1 MSDVFRVLHVCTG
14 NIGRSPM
21 AERLMRR
28 HLVLRLGDSA
38 SSFQVT
44 SAGTWGC
51 TGATVEQFAAL
62 ALQKRGIDASDFV
75 ARELTEEMLT
85 EADLVLTA
93 TTEHRG
99 LVVALLPS
107 AVRRAFTLKEFA
119 RLGPLTSGRDNGIG
133 LPDLARTKVAMA
145 GRVRG
150 LGDRP
155 TVPDDDIEDPLG
167 APAAFYEARANEI
180 DMASRRA
187 VDLLLGSAH

>member
-1 MSDVFRVLHVCTG
+1 VIDVFRVLHVCTG

-28 HLVLRLGDSA
+28 HLALRLGDSA

-51 TGATVEQFAAL
+51 TGAAAEQFAAL
-62 ALQKRGIDASDFV
+62 ALHKRGIDASDFV
-75 ARELTEEMLT
+75 ARELTGEMLT

-99 LVVALLPS
+99 LVVALLPA

-119 RLGPLTSGRDNGIG
+119 RLGPLSVHDNGIG
-133 LPDLARTKVAMA
+133 LPDLARGKVEMA

-155 TVPDDDIEDPLG
+155 AVLDDDIEDPLG
-167 APAAFYEARANEI
+167 APADFYEARAHEI
-180 DMASRRA
+180 DVASRRA

>member
-21 AERLMRR
+21 AERLMRH
-28 HLVLRLGDSA
+28 HLASRLGDRA
-38 SSFQVT
+38 SSFQVA

-51 TGATVEQFAAL
+51 TGSAAEQFAAL
-62 ALQKRGIDASDFV
+62 ALHKRGIDVSDFV
-75 ARELTEEMLT
+75 ARELTEEMLA

-99 LVVALLPS
+99 LAVALLPA
-107 AVRRAFTLKEFA
+107 AVRRTFTLKEFA
-119 RLGPLTSGRDNGIG
+119 RLGPLPVNGRETG
-133 LPDLARTKVAMA
+133 LPDLARAKVEVA

-155 TVPDDDIEDPLG
+155 ALGDDDIEDPLG
-167 APAAFYEARANEI
+167 APAAVYEERAHEI
-180 DMASRRA
+180 DTASRRA